1 MKRKE
6 IYQKILII
14 ISIILILIIVI
25 GIFKRSAPLS
35 LETITNI
42 LSYTKESSAQ
52 TILVILTIYTI
63 KPIVMIIP
71 LVAIYIATGMIFP
84 TFYAIMISYVGLT
97 IEMTLGFF
105 IGRKISK
112 SKVFETLS
120 ENKYAS
126 KIIQFGNKN
135 SILSSFM
142 VRVVK
147 GPPADLTSMFMGST
161 GMSYIQYILGTLLGV
176 TPGMIPVIFMGSAV
190 YNPLS
195 AKFITPLLI
204 YIIFMIITFVL
215 FRRRQ

>member
-1 MKRKE
+1 MKNKK
-6 IYQKILII
+6 IYQRILII
-14 ISIILILIIVI
+14 ISIILILIIII
-25 GIFKRSAPLS
+25 GIFKKSAPHS
-35 LETITNI
+35 LEAITNI
-42 LSYTKESSAQ
+42 LNYTKESSTK
-52 TILVILTIYTI
+52 TILAILTIYTI

-105 IGRKISK
+105 IGRRISK
-112 SKVFETLS
+112 SKVFEALS
-120 ENKYAS
+120 ENKYAN

-142 VRVVK
+142 VRVIK

-161 GMSYIQYILGTLLGV
+161 GISYIQYILGTLLGV

-195 AKFITPLLI
+195 AEFITPLFI
-204 YIIFMIITFVL
+204 YIIFMIIAFLL
-215 FRRRQ
+215 FRQKQ